1 MTDDEAK
8 ADAAYQAQWDAL
20 GPLLTP
26 AFLQVL
32 TTAARLYGDD
42 GDSVAV
48 ADFVTAVYGYAHQP
62 VPDLTPFTFP

>member
-1 MTDDEAK
+1 MPDNEAT
-8 ADAAYQAQWDAL
+8 ADAAYQAQIEAL
-20 GPLLTP
+20 VPFLTP

-32 TTAARLYGDD
+32 ATAARLYGDD